1 MRQLFTSL
9 LILSAAFTFAQSS
22 NTQGASN
29 TPDPASQNR
38 LAGSVYISPAGAE
51 NCPIGFSA
59 SRRGGLQILTASDQK
74 NLGPGQPG
82 QGLHLTLHRST
93 QPAIQSVTV
102 AVYATSLKARTLPL
116 ALDSSAPE
124 TTSKIFTLE
133 RQNGASSLTEADVWM
148 QQVGSIRWADLISV
162 NYADGTTWHSTDD
175 LKCRAVPSL
184 YLPVN
189 ATATKASR

>member
-9 LILSAAFTFAQSS
+9 LILSTAFTFAQSS
-22 NTQGASN
+22 NT
-29 TPDPASQNR
+29 TDPASQNR

-51 NCPIGFSA
+51 DCPIGFYA
-59 SRRGGLQILTASDQK
+59 SRRGGLQIFTASDQK
-74 NLGPGQPG
+74 NLGPG

-116 ALDSSAPE
+116 DSSAPD

-133 RQNGASSLTEADVWM
+133 RQKGAFSLTEADIWM

-162 NYADGTTWHSTDD
+162 NYADGTFWHSTDD